1 MPNIHLTTFIAAPL
15 ERVFDLARSI
25 DLHKKSM
32 AQTGEQAVAGTTMG
46 LIGTGE
52 TVTWKAKH
60 LMKTR
65 IMKIRISDM
74 NRPVSF
80 VDEMVEGDFKSFRH
94 QHHFKQIDNG
104 IFMIDI
110 VDFESPYGK
119 IGKLLNSIY
128 LTKYLRTLLESRN
141 EFIRNFAESNKWK
154 DLLDK

>member
-32 AQTGEQAVAGTTMG
+32 AQSGEQVVGGTRMG
-46 LIGTGE
+46 LIEMGE
-52 TVTWKAKH
+52 TVTWKARH

-65 IMKIRISDM
+65 ILKVRITEM
-74 NRPVSF
+74 TRPVSF

-94 QHHFKQIDNG
+94 QHHFKQIENG

-119 IGKLLNSIY
+119 IGQLLNSIY
-128 LTKYLRTLLESRN
+128 LTKYLRTLLETRN
-141 EFIRNFAESNKWK
+141 QFIRNFAESSKWR
-154 DLLDK
+154 DLLNK

>member
-15 ERVFDLARSI
+15 DRVFDLARSI

-32 AQTGEQAVAGTTMG
+32 AHTGEQAVAGTTMG
-46 LIGTGE
+46 LIGIGE
-52 TVTWKAKH
+52 TVTWKARH

-65 IMKIRISDM
+65 IMKIRISEM

-80 VDEMVEGDFKSFRH
+80 TDEMVEGDFKSFRH

-154 DLLDK
+154 DILNK